1 MNLGVTS
8 VAAPK
13 AASSSTA
20 RYSWT
25 ARPAACGGR
34 AFSPSIPFC
43 RLADGKGFATN
54 QTFSDAAPQDC
65 LKDAPQQIA
74 LAEPAMPVL
83 GEGGVIGDS
92 AIEPGPAEPSV
103 GQIEMN
109 PLAQPSLRAY
119 AEAVAYD
126 EHAHHQLGIDRG
138 PSDAAVEPSQ
148 LPPQLAKFDKSV
160 YRPQEMIGR
169 YVPFERE
176 RIEQRS
182 LFDLPMSHHDLQSC
196 LPQRLN
202 Q

>member
-1 MNLGVTS
+1 
-8 VAAPK
+8 
-13 AASSSTA
+13 
-20 RYSWT
+20 
-25 ARPAACGGR
+25 
-34 AFSPSIPFC
+34 
-43 RLADGKGFATN
+43 
-54 QTFSDAAPQDC
+54 
-65 LKDAPQQIA
+65 
-74 LAEPAMPVL
+74 MPVL
-83 GEGGVIGDS
+83 GEGGVIEDS
-92 AIEPGPAEPSV
+92 AIEPEPAEPSI

-109 PLAQPSLRAY
+109 LLAQPSLRAY

-202 Q
+202 QLTSRVATGDFFNTIDPKRTFVVVAQCLLAGRSRQILRS

>member
-1 MNLGVTS
+1 
-8 VAAPK
+8 
-13 AASSSTA
+13 
-20 RYSWT
+20 
-25 ARPAACGGR
+25 
-34 AFSPSIPFC
+34 
-43 RLADGKGFATN
+43 TN

-92 AIEPGPAEPSV
+92 AIEPEPAEPSI

-109 PLAQPSLRAY
+109 LLAQPSLRAY

-176 RIEQRS
+176 RIEQRLGRS
-182 LFDLPMSHHDLQSC
+182 LRTRRRAARFTKLPF
-196 LPQRLN
+196 
-202 Q
+202 